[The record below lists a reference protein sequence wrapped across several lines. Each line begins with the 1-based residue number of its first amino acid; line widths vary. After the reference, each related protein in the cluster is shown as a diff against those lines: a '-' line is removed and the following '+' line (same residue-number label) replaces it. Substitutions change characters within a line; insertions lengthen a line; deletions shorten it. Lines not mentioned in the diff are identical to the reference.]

1 MTSIVNF
8 SAMSSAV
15 RSMRTNSKSL
25 AAAGVI
31 ALGMTGAAY
40 AGGPGGSYIQ
50 GGYAD
55 WDDAD
60 NGFNVGGSF
69 MVTPGAR
76 LFADYTDTDLEQLRA
91 GAGMVIPM
99 TNVLGFEV
107 GGSYQRLEVDGRGR
121 GGLEDDGFGAHG
133 IARFSATPELT
144 LSGKLEYVFRDDL
157 EDEAVLGADLDYRF
171 TPQLSAFGSY
181 EIYDEI
187 DNDLIMVG
195 ARLNF

>member
-1 MTSIVNF
+1 MNSIVNY
-8 SAMSSAV
+8 SGLSSVV
-15 RSMRTNSKSL
+15 RSMRMNSKSV

-31 ALGMTGAAY
+31 ALGLTGAAY

-55 WDDAD
+55 WDDFD
-60 NGFNVGGSF
+60 NGFNVGGSL
-69 MVTPGAR
+69 MITPGAR

-91 GAGMVIPM
+91 GAGVVIPM

-107 GGSYQRLEVDGRGR
+107 GGSYQRLEADFP
-121 GGLEDDGFGAHG
+121 GGGDDDGFGAHG

-171 TPQLSAFGSY
+171 TPQLSAFASY
-181 EIYDEI
+181 EIFDEL

-195 ARLNF
+195 GRLNF